1 MGGDP
6 HSSKTICPNYHD
18 DYDDN
23 DSDDGM
29 VIIMMMMM
37 DWLHTKDSTDDNCE
51 KVMRILTFSN
61 FCDVLLLLLLLL
73 LSTKIVVYF
82 TQIQL
87 SGRANPIT
95 TREQK

>member
-1 MGGDP
+1 MGGDSP

-18 DYDDN
+18 DYDG
-23 DSDDGM
+23 DDGM
-29 VIIMMMMM
+29 MIMMMMAMMM

-61 FCDVLLLLLLLL
+61 FCDVLPLLL